1 MATLHVAEAMF
12 KPPARYPDLFPVLN
26 VLICAPTFVCVWL
39 WSIKRGIEVGWA
51 LTPTSPLAGSNKD
64 KTRVEEKE
72 KQK

>member
-1 MATLHVAEAMF
+1 MATLHVTEAML
-12 KPPARYPDLFPVLN
+12 KPPTRYPDLFPVLN
-26 VLICAPTFVCVWL
+26 VLICAPIFVCVWL

-51 LTPTSPLAGSNKD
+51 LTPTSAGSNNN